1 MTMMTMMTMLNRHR
15 MLIAAAAGVGLVG
28 AAACALRLR
37 RGYDLKGKVVLIT
50 GGSRGLGL
58 LMARAFGFEGAR
70 VGICARDRGELDRAR
85 EIIEASGVLAETFVC
100 DIAQK
105 EEVERMLEE
114 VRRRMGPID
123 VLVNNAGIIQVGPIE
138 VMNSDDFREA
148 MGVYFWGPL
157 YATLG
162 VMPDMMRRGK
172 GRIVNISSIGG
183 KISVPHLLPYSAAK
197 FALTGLSEGLRAE
210 LAGRGIAVTTVIP
223 GLMRTGSAV
232 NGFFKARNQQ
242 EYAWF
247 SIADSLPVLSMNA
260 EKAARRIVKACK
272 AGEAEVVLTLPA
284 RVAVRFHGLFP
295 VLTQDLLELMNRLL
309 PTSGG
314 IGEERASGRESR
326 SEWSPSWITALNE
339 RAAERLNQI
348 H

>member
-1 MTMMTMMTMLNRHR
+1 MIRIHR
-15 MLIAAAAGVGLVG
+15 MYVAAAAGLAFGC
-28 AAACALRLR
+28 AAAFALRLR
-37 RGYDLKGKVVLIT
+37 RHYDLKEKGVLIT

-70 VGICARDRGELDRAR
+70 VAICARDQGELDRAR
-85 EIIEASGVLAETFVC
+85 EMLDQSGVSVETFVC

-105 EEVERMLEE
+105 EEVDRMLEDA
-114 VRRRMGPID
+114 RRRLGPID
-123 VLVNNAGIIQVGPIE
+123 VLVNNAGVIQVGPIE
-138 VMNSDDFREA
+138 VMNLDDFREA

-162 VMPDMMRRGK
+162 VMPDMMRRGE

-210 LAGRGIAVTTVIP
+210 LASRGIAVTTVIP

-247 SIADSLPVLSMNA
+247 SIADSLPVLSMSA
-260 EKAARRIVKACK
+260 ERAARRIVKACK
-272 AGEAEVVLTLPA
+272 AGEAEIVLTLPA
-284 RVAVRFHGLFP
+284 KVAVRFHGLFP
-295 VLTQDLLELMNRLL
+295 VLSQDLLEVINRFL
-309 PTSGG
+309 PGSGG
-314 IGEERASGRESR
+314 IGEERALGKESR
-326 SEWSPSWITALNE
+326 SEWSPSWLTALNE
-339 RAAERLNQI
+339 KAAARLNQI